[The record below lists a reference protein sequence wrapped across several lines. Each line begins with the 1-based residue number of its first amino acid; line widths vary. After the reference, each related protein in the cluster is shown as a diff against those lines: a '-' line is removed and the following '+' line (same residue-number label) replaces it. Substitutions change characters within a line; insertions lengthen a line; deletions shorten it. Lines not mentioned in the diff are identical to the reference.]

1 MPKRESFKKL
11 FFDIYVKACNFCVTL
26 CAQIDPI
33 LSTFI
38 AQTFQHLL
46 VGKNGETGAPAQSLA
61 AEERRPGREVAIM
74 QRGLNRADD
83 EDDGDYEDD
92 GYDQDDQDDMDDG
105 DDGDVDINCEDSNDG
120 KVDDARVCIGSSAST
135 EREVCATKPCPG

>member
-1 MPKRESFKKL
+1 MPKRVSFKKL

-46 VGKNGETGAPAQSLA
+46 VGKNGDTGAPAQSLA

-74 QRGLNRADD
+74 LQRGLNRADD
-83 EDDGDYEDD
+83 EDDGDYEDIKSVD
-92 GYDQDDQDDMDDG
+92 YN
-105 DDGDVDINCEDSNDG
+105 DV
-120 KVDDARVCIGSSAST
+120 KVDDTRVCTGSSAST
-135 EREVCATKPCPG
+135 EKEFCATEPCPG